1 MCDWTLS
8 EVAEVTASGLL
19 LLGWYAG
26 LLHSFLHILYLL
38 LHIFFRLHHLLLD
51 VFEAAEGKDDRET

>member
-8 EVAEVTASGLL
+8 EVAEVTATCLL

-38 LHIFFRLHHLLLD
+38 IFFRLHHLLLH